1 VFSQI
6 IDHLPGKETKV
17 KNMVPILVFLTITHL
32 LIFLGGMRLGYAIK
46 IKDSVRFDPHAKQA

>member
-1 VFSQI
+1 
-6 IDHLPGKETKV
+6 
-17 KNMVPILVFLTITHL
+17 MVPILVFLTITHL